1 MRTFVAVAGTGQ
13 FSEAADGLS
22 ITQQAV
28 DDDVHVVAVTGYLDF
43 DAAPRLK
50 RCIVDCIE
58 AGGRRLVVDLSDAGF
73 IDSTGIGVLA
83 GALKRLRECDGSL
96 VVVCTHENVRSIF
109 ELVGLDDLI
118 PLHQSRDDAISALA
132 RAA

>member
-1 MRTFVAVAGTGQ
+1 MNAF
-13 FSEAADGLS
+13 S

-28 DDDVHVVAVTGYLDF
+28 DDDVYIVAVTGYLDF

-50 RCIVDCIE
+50 RSIVDSIE

-83 GALKRLRECDGSL
+83 GALKRLHECGGSL